1 MLVAAIFARWMIDS
15 GPLSLSG
22 GQVQVLLES
31 AVDVSRAIMTGA
43 FVICFTRYF
52 GQLALRVPDS
62 KLAQRVRRRGNGF
75 VVCYAIVGAL
85 GVIEMWVSRGGPG
98 PRLSPT
104 TIGGFGIWKDLAI
117 ALTWLAVLAYAVG
130 LMSATGQL
138 RSALKKCI
146 AEVSEHRAT
155 PGA

>member
-1 MLVAAIFARWMIDS
+1 MLVAAIFAGWLIDS
-15 GPLSLSG
+15 GPLSFSG
-22 GQVQVLLES
+22 GQAQVMLEW
-31 AVDVSRAIMTGA
+31 AVEFSGGITICA
-43 FVICFTRYF
+43 FVICLTRYSA
-52 GQLALRVPDS
+52 QLALRGSDS
-62 KLAQRVRRRGNGF
+62 ELAQRLRRRGTGF

-85 GVIEMWVSRGGPG
+85 GVIEIWLSRGGPR

-104 TIGGFGIWKDLAI
+104 TIGGFGIWKYLAI

-146 AEVSEHRAT
+146 AEVSEQ
-155 PGA
+155 